1 MTNPTPAAPPP
12 SKNPPGSSGKQAAK
26 PKSYG
31 AATLKVALTAASVAA
46 TLGGWGLISAN
57 APEMKAEFGN
67 SAMAQVQ
74 TTPTPTAGP
83 ASTTAPTPTTQNK
96 AQNQAQTPIGP
107 AAPKATAVPT
117 VRPQATAV
125 PQARTPQPAPRART
139 RSSR

>member
-1 MTNPTPAAPPP
+1 MINPTPAAPPP

-46 TLGGWGLISAN
+46 TLGGWGLISAT

-67 SAMAQVQ
+67 SAVAQVQ
-74 TTPTPTAGP
+74 SAP
-83 ASTTAPTPTTQNK
+83 AAANTTAPATQNK

-107 AAPKATAVPT
+107 VAPKATAVPT

-125 PQARTPQPAPRART
+125 PQARAPQPAPRART